1 MIEEK
6 HTSPRSI
13 FGVPIKPLI
22 IILIFLISL
31 LIVFDRF
38 DINLFLSKTISKKTS
53 EDTSSQSETGSA
65 DREIVA
71 TPEMIA
77 KATKEVTAE
86 KLEQIESSKSPMAED
101 RFYYIIDLK
110 SGGDLEAMDVIIKP
124 ESVTISSSNG
134 ISTTIPRDS
143 IKGIHRFKLPPIE
156 E

>member
-1 MIEEK
+1 MNERN

-13 FGVPIKPLI
+13 FGIPVRPLI

-53 EDTSSQSETGSA
+53 EEYSSQSETGSA

-77 KATKEVTAE
+77 KATKEVTAK
-86 KLEQIESSKSPMAED
+86 KLEQIESSNSPMAED

-110 SGGDLEAMDVIIKP
+110 SGGDLEAMDVLIKP
-124 ESVTISSSNG
+124 DSVTISSSNG
-134 ISTTIPRDS
+134 ISTTIPRNS
-143 IKGIHRFKLPPIE
+143 IKDIRRFKLPPIE

>member
-1 MIEEK
+1 MIEEN

-13 FGVPIKPLI
+13 FGVPVKPLI

-38 DINLFLSKTISKKTS
+38 DVNLFLSKTISKKTS
-53 EDTSSQSETGSA
+53 EETPSQSETGSA
-65 DREIVA
+65 DREILA

-77 KATKEVTAE
+77 KATKEVTAK
-86 KLEQIESSKSPMAED
+86 KLEQIESSQSSMAEG
-101 RFYYIIDLK
+101 RFFYIIDLK

-124 ESVTISSSNG
+124 DRVTISSSNG

-143 IKGIHRFKLPPIE
+143 IKDIRRFKLPPIE